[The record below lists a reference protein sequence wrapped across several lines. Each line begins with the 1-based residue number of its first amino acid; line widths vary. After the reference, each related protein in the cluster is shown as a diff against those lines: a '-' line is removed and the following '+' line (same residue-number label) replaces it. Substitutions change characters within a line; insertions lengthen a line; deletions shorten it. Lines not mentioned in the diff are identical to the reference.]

1 MNRRSAVAAA
11 LFTLAAPMRLAAQ
24 SARLPRIG
32 YLTLAPL
39 GDKVSGERA
48 AFLEGLRELGY
59 IDGKTVEIA
68 YRSGEMDLDILEFSA
83 QSLIDAK
90 VDVIAASG
98 TVPALV
104 AKKLTRTIPIV
115 MIFSSE
121 PVLAG
126 LIPDLARPMGN
137 VTGVATIQTEL
148 DPKRLAMLKELSPTI
163 TNVAALWTRFH
174 PSHSAEL
181 EAVDKAGK
189 SLGLTLQSFDV
200 TVDLLGALGRMEA
213 RRPDAIFVLWDVR
226 TLNFSRLISDFALKH
241 NLPTSMPL
249 EPYVEAGGLMSYG
262 PNVQSIFRRSAAYV
276 HRVLRGAK
284 PADLPVERPSKF
296 DLVFNLKTAQKL
308 GIKLPHA
315 LLLVADRVI
324 Q

>member
-1 MNRRSAVAAA
+1 MNRRSAVAAL
-11 LFTLAAPMRLAAQ
+11 LFTLAAPARLAAQ
-24 SARLPRIG
+24 TARVPRIG

-39 GDKVSGERA
+39 GDKASDERL

-59 IDGKTVEIA
+59 VDGKTVEMV
-68 YRSGEMDLDILEFSA
+68 YRSGEMNPDILEFAA
-83 QSLIDAK
+83 QALVDAK

-126 LIPDLARPMGN
+126 LVVDLARPVGN

-148 DPKRLAMLKELSPTI
+148 DPKRLAMLKEISPTI
-163 TNVAALWTRFH
+163 TRVAVLWTRFH
-174 PSHSAEL
+174 PSHRAEL
-181 EAVDKAGK
+181 QAVEKAGQL
-189 SLGLTLQSFDV
+189 LGLTMESFDV
-200 TVDLLGALGRMEA
+200 TDDLLGALRRMET
-213 RRPDAIFVLWDVR
+213 RLPDAIFVLWDVR
-226 TLNFSRLISDFALKH
+226 TLNFRQFIIEFALKH

-249 EPYVEAGGLMSYG
+249 EPYVEAGGLISYG
-262 PNVQSIFRRSAAYV
+262 PNVQSIFRRSATYV
-276 HRVLRGAK
+276 HRILQGAK

-296 DLVFNLKTAQKL
+296 DLVVNLKTAEKL
-308 GIKLPHA
+308 KLKLPHA
-315 LLLVADRVI
+315 LLLLADRVI